1 MELREWL
8 VFFHVLGSIA
18 WVGAVIFQY
27 AVIVRASR
35 FLERAAVLRHAGEL
49 GSVGPWLIGP
59 SALVVIGLGI
69 WLVVLEDWAAF
80 SQLWIWLSLVLVA
93 VSSVQNIYSGPEG
106 RRVRRL
112 ADERGAEDGEVQRRL
127 GRLLWLAQLDVL
139 ILVVIVWLMVF
150 KPGV

>member
-1 MELREWL
+1 
-8 VFFHVLGSIA
+8 
-18 WVGAVIFQY
+18 
-27 AVIVRASR
+27 
-35 FLERAAVLRHAGEL
+35 
-49 GSVGPWLIGP
+49 VGPWLIGP

-112 ADERGAEDGEVQRRL
+112 ADEHGAEDGEVRRRL
-127 GRLLWLAQLDVL
+127 GRLLWLPRLDVL

-150 KPGV
+150 KPGAPSG